1 MFNRDLGLEFLQLDY
16 MGSAHAFTLVLSPIW
31 ISCDQNIAL
40 FLFLRISCDF
50 TTISTSIV
58 GWLYKVV

>member
-1 MFNRDLGLEFLQLDY
+1 MIQIKFTVIFLPASELVFFFIDPDLDQL
-16 MGSAHAFTLVLSPIW
+16 
-31 ISCDQNIAL
+31 CDQNIAL

-58 GWLYKVV
+58 G